1 MKKKTLLRIR
11 SVCVTLLL
19 FFTLSSW
26 AETDGEWEYSVS
38 DGSAVTSKYNGTSE
52 DVTVPATLGGYTVTK
67 IGDCTFKGN
76 TSLKT
81 VKFSSDIVD
90 LGTESFSGCTGLT
103 SIDVPTTVTNIGSN
117 AFNFCSSLTKIEL
130 PKVKLLYYLI
140 FYGCTNLTD
149 LVISA
154 SANIGQNNDDL
165 YNIPNITLV
174 DEGIYYTLDKSAK
187 TASVTNYDAR
197 SGSAPSILGSISFNS
212 VDYTVTSIG
221 KMAFMWKNLTNVTI
235 PETVTT
241 IGEYA
246 FYGNPLLTNVII
258 PKSVTRLYGLS
269 FFDCKKL
276 ETVEFL
282 GSITLIDKGTFAGCE
297 SLISVKAPSVTS
309 IEQDA
314 FSSCNKLEK
323 LVCSSGVTVNTS
335 GNIDFS
341 SIKDLILVKDGI
353 NYKLNQARTQATVC
367 GYTGSRIYG
376 GVYLATS
383 VDYNGTACQVV
394 NSYRGDGESN
404 QSGML
409 YALDPD
415 TKTVTVCGFS
425 GYGTSP
431 IFKETINCNG
441 TDYPVTSIAESA
453 FEGSWITDLFPIPAS
468 ITTIGA
474 NAFKNCANLNFI
486 QIRSTVTI
494 GQGVFDGCTSLSW
507 VGDETYLYYTID
519 KSTNTAAVKGLMSG
533 GSSTDLEVPE
543 SIKIDQIGEFQITSV
558 DTDGIWRTA
567 TSVKLP
573 STVTSIGDKGFASA
587 SSLTSI
593 EIPTSVTNI
602 GKYAF
607 SKSEAL
613 TSITIPEGVTTIGE
627 FAFYNC
633 TALKSISF
641 PSTLTSLGTEPFD
654 GCSSLDTVTF
664 AGPIL
669 TECSEYYYNCKKFTA
684 VLSNGLCLSLRRY
697 ADYYFNVTGFSGT
710 GTEATVPTKFLGVDV
725 RNVESMTLSDDAA
738 VTSITVPSSITIN
751 KDAFSNCGKLRL
763 VNGDYSYKLNEG
775 DKTLTFT
782 IASYNGSATDV
793 TLPSSAWGFAVT
805 AVGEKAFENK
815 TSITNVTIPSS
826 ITSIEAYAFSG
837 CTGLTSIDI
846 PSTVATVGDYAFN
859 NCTGITSK
867 SYDASTT
874 ILGENVFAG
883 NTEMSSHTD
892 TSTGLVCS
900 VNTASKSVAVTGYKG
915 TAVSLTVPTGI
926 TYNGETYSIVEI
938 NAGAFKDASVT
949 SIVIPQTVKVFPGA
963 FDYEKTTAL
972 ADDNS
977 MTYALNDADKTAS
990 VTGYSGSSTGVVV
1003 PVSIWGY
1010 DVTAINSNAFG
1021 ENTTMT
1027 SITVPSAVPSFASG
1041 TFDSCSKLTTYKDEN
1056 GFSYSLSDGA
1066 ASVTG
1071 YSGSATEVEIPGTIW
1086 NNTVTS
1092 IASSAFK
1099 SKSTITSVKIPESV
1113 TSIGSY
1119 AFYGCSALASVN
1131 IPEKV
1136 TSISAY
1142 LFYDC
1147 KKLSSVTIPEDVTII
1162 GNYAFYQCNMS
1173 SIKIP
1178 STVGSIG
1185 TYAFCATGLTSV
1197 EIPSSVTSLSDYLFS
1212 DCGNLESVS
1221 IPETVT
1227 SIGKYVFK
1235 NCSKLTNETLVIPS
1249 SVTSMGEGVFYG
1261 CTGLTDIIL
1270 LSSASKFEDSM
1281 FYGCTGLTKVTIP
1294 DGVTSIGYN
1303 AFCECTGLTEVIIPD
1318 GVTSIGYNAF
1328 RKCTGLTEVIIPNGV
1343 TSIDGY
1349 AFSGCSGLQK
1359 INIPSSVTS
1368 LGSYV
1373 FQSCSKLE
1381 DVDLPSSVTSIGKY
1395 AFSGTGITKI
1405 VLPPGAT
1412 EIVEGMFYYCEA
1424 LKSLDVPE
1432 TVTTIGIAAFKDCT
1446 GLTEVDLPSTVKNLG
1461 YSVFSGCSNLKD
1473 VTIRSSKI
1481 GCPICS

>member
-1 MKKKTLLRIR
+1 
-11 SVCVTLLL
+11 
-19 FFTLSSW
+19 
-26 AETDGEWEYSVS
+26 
-38 DGSAVTSKYNGTSE
+38 
-52 DVTVPATLGGYTVTK
+52 
-67 IGDCTFKGN
+67 
-76 TSLKT
+76 
-81 VKFSSDIVD
+81 
-90 LGTESFSGCTGLT
+90 
-103 SIDVPTTVTNIGSN
+103 
-117 AFNFCSSLTKIEL
+117 
-130 PKVKLLYYLI
+130 
-140 FYGCTNLTD
+140 
-149 LVISA
+149 
-154 SANIGQNNDDL
+154 
-165 YNIPNITLV
+165 
-174 DEGIYYTLDKSAK
+174 
-187 TASVTNYDAR
+187 
-197 SGSAPSILGSISFNS
+197 
-212 VDYTVTSIG
+212 
-221 KMAFMWKNLTNVTI
+221 
-235 PETVTT
+235 
-241 IGEYA
+241 
-246 FYGNPLLTNVII
+246 
-258 PKSVTRLYGLS
+258 
-269 FFDCKKL
+269 
-276 ETVEFL
+276 
-282 GSITLIDKGTFAGCE
+282 
-297 SLISVKAPSVTS
+297 
-309 IEQDA
+309 
-314 FSSCNKLEK
+314 
-323 LVCSSGVTVNTS
+323 
-335 GNIDFS
+335 
-341 SIKDLILVKDGI
+341 
-353 NYKLNQARTQATVC
+353 
-367 GYTGSRIYG
+367 
-376 GVYLATS
+376 
-383 VDYNGTACQVV
+383 VV

-415 TKTVTVCGFS
+415 TKTATVCGFS
-425 GYGTSP
+425 GYGYRP
-431 IFKETINCNG
+431 IFKETVTYDG
-441 TDYPVTSIAESA
+441 TNYQVTSIAESA
-453 FEGSWITDLFPIPAS
+453 FEGSWISELFPIPAS

-474 NAFKNCANLNFI
+474 NAFKNCADLNTI
-486 QIRSTVTI
+486 QIRNTVTSI
-494 GQGVFDGCTSLSW
+494 GQGAFDGWRSYFW
-507 VGDETYLYYTID
+507 IVDETYLYYTID
-519 KSTNTAAVKGLMSG
+519 KSTNTAAAKGFKDG
-533 GSSTDLEVPE
+533 GSSTDVEVPE

-558 DTDGIWRTA
+558 DTDARWESA

-573 STVTSIGDKGFASA
+573 STVTSIGDYGFAKS

-593 EIPTSVTNI
+593 EIPTTVTSI
-602 GKYAF
+602 GKGAF
-607 SKSEAL
+607 AYSEAL

-627 FAFYNC
+627 GAFKQC
-633 TALKSISF
+633 TALESISF
-641 PSTLTSLGTEPFD
+641 PSTLTSLGTQPFD
-654 GCSSLDTVTF
+654 DCSSLDTVTF

-669 TECSEYYYNCKKFTA
+669 TECSEYYYNCNKFTA
-684 VLSNGLCLSLRRY
+684 VLSNGLCLSLRKSW
-697 ADYYFNVTGFSGT
+697 DYWFNVTGFSGT

-725 RNVESMTLSDDAA
+725 RNVESMTLSDNAA

-782 IASYNGSATDV
+782 IASYNGSAADV

-805 AVGEKAFENK
+805 AVGEKAFEDK

-883 NTEMSSHTD
+883 NTEMSSHED

-900 VNTASKSVAVTGYKG
+900 VNTASKSVAVTGYLG
-915 TAVSLTVPTGI
+915 TAESLTVPTGI
-926 TYNGETYSIVEI
+926 TYNGETYSIVAI

-963 FDYEKTTAL
+963 FDYDKTTAL

-990 VTGYSGSSTGVVV
+990 VTGYSGSSTGVVI

-1041 TFDSCSKLTTYKDEN
+1041 TFDSCSNLTTYKDEN

-1086 NNTVTS
+1086 SNTVTS
-1092 IASSAFK
+1092 IASSVFK

-1113 TSIGSY
+1113 TSIGSS
-1119 AFYGCSALASVN
+1119 AFSGCSALASVN

-1142 LFYDC
+1142 LFNGC
-1147 KKLSSVTIPEDVTII
+1147 IKLSSVSIPEDVTII
-1162 GNYAFYQCNMS
+1162 GNYAFCGCKMLS

-1178 STVGSIG
+1178 STVGTIG
-1185 TYAFCATGLTSV
+1185 TYAFATTGLTSI

-1212 DCGNLESVS
+1212 NCDSLQSVS

-1227 SIGKYVFK
+1227 SIGKYVFR
-1235 NCSKLTNETLVIPS
+1235 NCSKLTNEILVIPS
-1249 SVTSMGEGVFYG
+1249 SVTSMGDGVFYG

-1270 LSSASKFEDSM
+1270 LSGASKVESEM

-1294 DGVTSIGYN
+1294 NGVTSIGSS
-1303 AFCECTGLTEVIIPD
+1303 AFYQCTGLTEVIIPD
-1318 GVTSIGYNAF
+1318 GVTSIGSYAF
-1328 RKCTGLTEVIIPNGV
+1328 RECT
-1343 TSIDGY
+1343 
-1349 AFSGCSGLQK
+1349 GLQK

-1373 FQSCSKLE
+1373 FGSCSKLE
-1381 DVDLPSSVTSIGKY
+1381 DVDLPSSVTSIGEY
-1395 AFSGTGITKI
+1395 AFSGAGITKI

-1412 EIVEGMFYYCEA
+1412 KIVNNMFSYCKA
-1424 LKSLDVPE
+1424 LKSLDFPE
-1432 TVTTIGIAAFKDCT
+1432 TVTTIGNRAFGGCT

-1461 YSVFSGCSNLKD
+1461 NYVFSGCTNLKD

-1481 GCPICS
+1481 TFTTRDAGGSMFENCSKLETITCYAEAAPSFSSNIFIFSFPKDHSLKIRVPAASAYSYKHTMPWEGTMVNGSTYTTLSYTQEYLSNYPRSTAKGKFGTICLPYDYVPEGAVLYTVDTEKGLDGEKVYLTEVTRGEAGKAYIYRATERSQNFPTTLTGDDLAALATTEPVEETDVLSGSKYDGTTYAPADSYVLQTQDGEQAFYKVESDKTISILPHRAYLTTSSSNAAALRIGLSDEEGTPTAVDAIRSLTSDNPVIYDLNGRRLQTLQKGINIVNGVKVYVK